1 MSRLLNVSDLT
12 SLVASHAQ
20 QLRRTKRKS
29 VLHDKRLMA
38 AVLAV
43 LQAVEARAVGMPEI
57 AALVQSVRHV
67 LCIESE

>member
-20 QLRRTKRKS
+20 QLSRTKRKS
-29 VLHDKRLMA
+29 VHDKRLMA

-43 LQAVEARAVGMPEI
+43 LQAVETRAVGMPEI
-57 AALVQSVRHV
+57 AALVQAVRHA
-67 LCIESE
+67 LRIESE

>member
-20 QLRRTKRKS
+20 QLGRTKRKS
-29 VLHDKRLMA
+29 VHDKRLMA

-43 LQAVEARAVGMPEI
+43 LQAVETRAVGMPEI
-57 AALVQSVRHV
+57 AALVQAVRHA
-67 LCIESE
+67 LRIESE

>member
-12 SLVASHAQ
+12 TLLACHAL
-20 QLRRTKRKS
+20 QLGRTKRKS
-29 VLHDKRLMA
+29 VHDKRLMA

-57 AALVQSVRHV
+57 AALAQSVRHALSV
-67 LCIESE
+67 ESE